1 VKELWLIGAAA
12 LVRARRFAWRL
23 AALMGA
29 ELAEDGG
36 AGRSQ
41 QGSVSASAGVITA
54 IPTAIT
60 PTRPS
65 PASSGPDINPSP
77 SPLPAHG
84 PPTP

>member
-12 LVRARRFAWRL
+12 LVRARRFARAFGGPDGRRAGW
-23 AALMGA
+23 
-29 ELAEDGG
+29 DGG

-54 IPTAIT
+54 TPTAIA